1 MNKTSRLRRLLT
13 CVGILAFGLTISGC
27 YTVPETGRTG
37 MVLFSE
43 SQIANMGKESFTE
56 LKTQVRV
63 SNNRPKNEIIQ
74 RVGHRIASA
83 VGRDLPE
90 AEWEFVLIEDNTINA
105 FALPGGKVGVHT
117 GLFSIVEK
125 EDDLAFVM
133 AHEIAHI
140 TARHANQRISAQTLF
155 AGIGLAL
162 AAGTSDMDSG
172 ERNLL
177 LGLYG
182 LGGTVGVSLPYSRL
196 QEREADRIGI
206 LYAARAGYDPRRAIV
221 FMEKMDNT
229 AGGLHEY
236 FSTHPSGKTRV
247 ENIGKYLDDAV
258 AVFEESSRQRK
269 LDMD

>member
-1 MNKTSRLRRLLT
+1 MNKSSRFLRLIT
-13 CVGILAFGLTISGC
+13 CVGILAVGFTISGC

-43 SQIANMGKESFTE
+43 AQIANMGKESFTE

-63 SNNRPKNEIIQ
+63 SNNRPKNEIVQ
-74 RVGHRIASA
+74 RVGNRIASS

-90 AEWEFVLIEDNTINA
+90 AEWEFVLIEDNSINA

-162 AAGTSDMDSG
+162 AAGTGDMDSG
-172 ERNLL
+172 DRNLL

-182 LGGTVGVSLPYSRL
+182 LGSTVGVSLPYSRL

-221 FMEKMDNT
+221 FMEKMDSS

-236 FSTHPSGKTRV
+236 LSTHPAGKTRI
-247 ENIGKYLDDAV
+247 ENIEKYLDEAV
-258 AVFEESSRQRK
+258 VVYDESARKRK
-269 LDMD
+269 LDLD